1 MKWYFLSL
9 FRPPLGLLVSWW
21 RNQISI
27 HWETLCMHIIKYLY
41 TDKLCMLI
49 SNIYTLRN
57 SLRAENQISIHWETL
72 SMLISNI
79 YTLRYTE
86 KVSAGWYQISI
97 HWETLHADIKY
108 LYAEK
113 LRMQISNI
121 YTLRKS
127 LHVDIKYLYT
137 EKVSACWY
145 QISIHWETLHAD
157 IKYLY
162 TEKLSACRES
172 NIYTLRNSLHAE
184 KQTSIHLETLC
195 MQISSV

>member
-137 EKVSACWY
+137 EKLCM
-145 QISIHWETLHAD
+145 QI
-157 IKYLY
+157 
-162 TEKLSACRES
+162 S
-172 NIYTLRNSLHAE
+172 NIYTLRNSLRAE
-184 KQTSIHLETLC
+184 NQISIHWETLC
-195 MQISSV
+195 MQKNKHLYT